1 MRRIIHTVIKARND
15 DDLDQDSGSLCGD
28 QWSNSDFEDRTVK
41 DLLMQWIEYIMM
53 NRIWGVEEGGIKND
67 A

>member
-1 MRRIIHTVIKARND
+1 MMTTWTRIVVACVVISGQIQIH
-15 DDLDQDSGSLCGD
+15 
-28 QWSNSDFEDRTVK
+28 FEDRTVK
-41 DLLMQWIEYIMM
+41 DLLMRWIEYIMM